1 MKNRMVLIAVVGLFS
16 VGCKSLQRLP
26 GLESPKST
34 TNTDAP
40 NPNDFTLTGTT
51 TKDHQSVYLTI
62 SSRTIT
68 VDVLTPGAS
77 QWVTLQRPDV
87 FDYLDSYQLFTIP
100 QEGVYFG
107 DLAYKN
113 ASGAVVFTNTPSA
126 PTGTQY
132 RIHSVAKGL

>member
-1 MKNRMVLIAVVGLFS
+1 MKIKHVLLLSFVAFS
-16 VGCKSLQRLP
+16 SIGCESLKRLP

-40 NPNDFTLTGTT
+40 NPNDFYVTGTT
-51 TKDHQSVYLTI
+51 VKDHQSVYLTI

-68 VDVLTPGAS
+68 VAVMQAG
-77 QWVTLQRPDV
+77 QWTILQRPDIT
-87 FDYLDSYQLFTIP
+87 DYLDSYQLFTIP

-107 DLAYKN
+107 DLAYKD
-113 ASGAVVFTNTPSA
+113 ASGSVHFTRNPSA

-132 RIHSVAKGL
+132 RIHSVAKP